1 MPANKNSGRKKKII
15 VPGTTEERPTP
26 PLLPP
31 KKKGRP
37 RKKDVVLPKP
47 EDPSIESLEEVD
59 VPMTKSSGKSKTN
72 VAALAS
78 RNADVSKLYDKCVG
92 KAIEFFPT
100 SRLPTNRV
108 ILQRYRHLRAAKHF
122 GTLVDIIKTITLEV
136 TYLLNC
142 SLIPYK
148 SNKDCQYLVRK
159 LIDKW
164 LNAKGFERESPSF
177 LNGLENLLDLRP
189 TNLYDLDNLAQ
200 ALKNHV
206 KRVKRVNLYTLGGKI
221 AYLA

>member
-1 MPANKNSGRKKKII
+1 M
-15 VPGTTEERPTP
+15 
-26 PLLPP
+26 LPP

-37 RKKDVVLPKP
+37 RKKEDVVLPKP
-47 EDPSIESLEEVD
+47 EDPSVESLEEVD

-78 RNADVSKLYDKCVG
+78 RNADISKLYDKCVG

-100 SRLPTNRV
+100 SLLPTNRV
-108 ILQRYRHLRAAKHF
+108 ILQRYWHLRATKHF
-122 GTLVDIIKTITLEV
+122 GTLVDIVKTITLEM
-136 TYLLNC
+136 THLWDC

-159 LIDKW
+159 LIEKW

-177 LNGLENLLDLRP
+177 QNSLENLLDLRP

-200 ALKNHV
+200 ALKNLGDDEWEKDLEFFQGQLTIPQSSSMAPSEDHV
-206 KRVKRVNLYTLGGKI
+206 FQEKV
-221 AYLA
+221 